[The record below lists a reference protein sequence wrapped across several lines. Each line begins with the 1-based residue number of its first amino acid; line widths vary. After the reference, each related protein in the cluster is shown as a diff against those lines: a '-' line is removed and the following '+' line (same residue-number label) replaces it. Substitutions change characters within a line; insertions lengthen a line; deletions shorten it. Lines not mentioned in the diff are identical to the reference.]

1 MDISLFSVAVL
12 KHIGVF
18 NQDWSVAGRGIF
30 TTTEFDE
37 LKNIFE
43 GVDSRS
49 RLLGET

>member
-18 NQDWSVAGRGIF
+18 NQDWRLAGRGIF
-30 TTTEFDE
+30 TMTEFDE

-43 GVDSRS
+43 GADSRS
-49 RLLGET
+49 RPLGET